1 MQNAEQQSER
11 HLSEGWPD
19 GWVGRFNLSFCCS
32 YKTAIKFQLNTN
44 SMEKEKK
51 RKEKEKAAYKA
62 ACGSLQKVFYLYHSF
77 RRSKSLYFFYCS
89 MAFLMWVFFSF
100 SIWCLDE
107 RIWWE
112 NQSHVFFM
120 VWLISVLQDTHDV
133 NIFNK
138 CLDDVWMTCK
148 KSFLIF
154 PKLTRIFIIYIFYL
168 LRALEK

>member
-62 ACGSLQKVFYLYHSF
+62 ACGSLQKVLYLYHSF
-77 RRSKSLYFFYCS
+77 RRSKSLYFFFTVPWHSWCGC
-89 MAFLMWVFFSF
+89 FSLSLF
-100 SIWCLDE
+100 G
-107 RIWWE
+107 
-112 NQSHVFFM
+112 
-120 VWLISVLQDTHDV
+120 
-133 NIFNK
+133 
-138 CLDDVWMTCK
+138 VWMKEFDGKINPMFSSWFDWFQFCK
-148 KSFLIF
+148 
-154 PKLTRIFIIYIFYL
+154 THMM
-168 LRALEK
+168 